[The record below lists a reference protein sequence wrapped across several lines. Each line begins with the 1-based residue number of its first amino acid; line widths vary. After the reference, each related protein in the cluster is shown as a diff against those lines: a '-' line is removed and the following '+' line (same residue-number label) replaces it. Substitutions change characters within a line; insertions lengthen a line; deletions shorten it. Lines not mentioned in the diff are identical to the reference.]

1 MCQRSLI
8 FAPLMLL
15 LASVMTS
22 ACNETPASPTEPGE
36 WAPASLTA
44 EPATLTPEFL
54 HSQTCSIRPAFRVR
68 LSVILRSGGT
78 VILSGLR
85 FHFIDRFGER
95 ILPRV
100 TPISTPPFGST
111 LPSSSPVPIPGVAPL
126 PSSTAISGALPF
138 FATFD
143 CNVLPDGI
151 LVVVGDVKDA
161 GTQRTAEMRLRVL
174 E

>member
-1 MCQRSLI
+1 MYQRSLI

-15 LASVMTS
+15 LVAVTIS
-22 ACNETPASPTEPGE
+22 ACNGTPASPTDPGE
-36 WAPASLTA
+36 LVPASLTA

-54 HSQTCSIRPAFRVR
+54 DSQTCSIRPAFRVR

-95 ILPRV
+95 ILPQV
-100 TPISTPPFGST
+100 TPVPTPPFGST

-126 PSSTAISGALPF
+126 PSSTSLSGALPF

-151 LVVVGDVKDA
+151 LVVVGNVKEG
-161 GTQRTAEMRLRVL
+161 GTQRTAEMRLRVSN
-174 E
+174 